1 MRYSFRAAVI
11 GALSLACSEA
21 ERDVGTS
28 RLEGSGGA
36 AATTEGSA
44 GTGSGEL
51 AGAGGAGGAIDAAS
65 SSAGGTASAP
75 EGTAGAGGAPSGG
88 GDGGVGSGADAAAPG
103 TAVLGPIA
111 PERALRILA
120 VGDSITRATCWR
132 AGLYERLAQSFA
144 GRFDFVGTLSENL
157 GCAPAGYDRDNQG
170 YSSSLVTEIAA
181 GITDARTCDPTCPTL
196 DDLASA
202 FATAMPDVIL
212 MHFGTNDVWNARPT
226 ESIIAAYTSV
236 LGAARAANPN
246 VVVLAAQIIPM
257 NVTDATCMGCT
268 CAGCPEAVP
277 ALNAAITTWAV
288 TSSTGASPVIVV
300 DQFSGYD
307 AVVDNGDGVHPNAS
321 GSQKIADRWYTA
333 LEPLF

>member
-1 MRYSFRAAVI
+1 MRYFFGAAVI
-11 GALSLACSEA
+11 GASSLACSEA
-21 ERDVGTS
+21 ERDVGTA
-28 RLEGSGGA
+28 RLEGSSGA

-44 GTGSGEL
+44 GTGGGER
-51 AGAGGAGGAIDAAS
+51 AGASGAGAS
-65 SSAGGTASAP
+65 DPAPSSAGGTASAP
-75 EGTAGAGGAPSGG
+75 EGTAGAGGAPGAG

-103 TAVLGPIA
+103 PAVLGPVA
-111 PERALRILA
+111 PDRALRILA

-132 AGLYERLAQSFA
+132 AGLYERLALSFA

-181 GITDARTCDPTCPTL
+181 GITDARTCDPICPTL

-268 CAGCPEAVP
+268 CAGCPEDVP
-277 ALNAAITTWAV
+277 ALNAAIATWASM
-288 TSSTGASPVIVV
+288 SSTEASPVIVV

-307 AVVDNGDGVHPNAS
+307 AVADNADGVHPNAS